1 MRNDRYRGSIF
12 DRFCNMTI
20 TASVGNFPDLMSV
33 LCRYPA
39 VVLLRHG
46 MLTRKMTRPGMM
58 VKAMVL
64 FLGLLSERR
73 KANDDQK
80 DEDDAENNDEDGER
94 TPERDSLAER
104 TSAT

>member
-1 MRNDRYRGSIF
+1 
-12 DRFCNMTI
+12 
-20 TASVGNFPDLMSV
+20 
-33 LCRYPA
+33 
-39 VVLLRHG
+39 
-46 MLTRKMTRPGMM
+46 MM